1 MTPDNKDKPVLP
13 MDVVATHLAGETL
26 HAPWRLVYLEGIEQ
40 ADRER
45 AAASGTEPVSFMEA
59 YWRAES
65 QDDANHVVVR
75 TRHGLILLNA
85 FPYANGHLLVCLG
98 QARARLLDYSPADR
112 QRLWQLVEAAT
123 ELMEL
128 GLSPQGINTGIN
140 QGRAGG
146 AGVPTHLH
154 VHLVPRWMGD
164 TNFINTVGR
173 IRVIPCALDAMAQR
187 YRAVW
192 GTMAAR
198 WADLLASGQ
207 EDEAWQRSKGSAS

>member
-1 MTPDNKDKPVLP
+1 MTSDNNPKPTGPV
-13 MDVVATHLAGETL
+13 DVVAPQLAGEAL
-26 HAPWRLVYLEGIEQ
+26 HAPWRLVYLEAIEQ
-40 ADRER
+40 ADRAR
-45 AAASGTEPVSFMEA
+45 AAASGTEPVSFMDA
-59 YWRAES
+59 YWRDEAK
-65 QDDANHVVVR
+65 DDANHVVVR
-75 TRHGLILLNA
+75 TPHGLILLNA

-128 GLSPQGINTGIN
+128 ALSPQGINTGIN

-164 TNFINTVGR
+164 TNFITTVGR
-173 IRVIPCALDAMAQR
+173 VRVIPGALDAMSQR

-198 WADLLASGQ
+198 WAGRWADVLTAGN
-207 EDEAWQRSKGSAS
+207 